1 MANTLKIKRSD
12 TSPAAAPTA
21 LARGELA
28 YQEVSNIL
36 YIGSG
41 NETGGE
47 AANRPIVAGPLN
59 FMPAPTASVSMNSKK
74 ITSLAAPTTANDAAT
89 KAYVDAAKTGLDV
102 KDSVRVATTADLG
115 SNWPNL
121 GSSVTIDGVTLST
134 GDRVLVK
141 NQSTAN
147 ENGIYRYEQSG
158 SADDFI
164 RTTDADNSPSGEV
177 TSGMFT
183 FVEEGTV
190 NADSGWVLT
199 TNGAITLNSTSLAFA
214 QFSGAGQITA
224 GDGLQKVG
232 NTLSAD
238 LKTNGGIEI
247 DSGELRIDLS
257 DSGIAASGVLA
268 AASVATAAVAD
279 GGANLAT
286 GDQIHTFVTGLGY
299 ITASSTNTL
308 TNTTIDCGTF

>member
-47 AANRPIVAGPLN
+47 AANRPVVAGPLN
-59 FMPAPTASVSMNSKK
+59 FMPAPTANVSLNSKR
-74 ITSLAAPTTANDAAT
+74 ITSLAAPTSANDAAT

-102 KDSVRVATTADLG
+102 KDSVRVASTAAISGFPDL
-115 SNWPNL
+115 
-121 GSSVTIDGVTLST
+121 SSAPTIDGVTLQDQ
-134 GDRVLVK
+134 DRVLIK
-141 NQSTAN
+141 DEGTASN
-147 ENGIYRYEQSG
+147 NGIWVWNNSG
-158 SADDFI
+158 TIFSRAA
-164 RTTDADNSPSGEV
+164 DADNSPSGEV

-183 FVEEGTV
+183 FVEEGSV

-199 TNGAITLNSTSLAFA
+199 TNGAITLGSTSLAFA

-224 GDGLQKVG
+224 GNGLQKVG
-232 NTLSAD
+232 NTLSTD
-238 LKTNGGIEI
+238 LKANGGIEI

-268 AASVATAAVAD
+268 AASVATSAVAD